1 MTKLD
6 VSGHFDTCST
16 AKPHKLAVVV
26 RKAAKGLIGR
36 LPTGGT
42 ARQDPARSTDNAGY
56 DILILDAEHK
66 QSLAA
71 ARSLGRA
78 GLRVALGES
87 LAQYR
92 SHPPL
97 PAFCSR
103 YCARCLVL
111 PSYADDPAAYAAAV
125 VEFVRTHPT
134 PVVLPAGDATCVSLM
149 PYRQQLAELGSVLA
163 LPPDP
168 ALAIALDKDHT
179 IEIARELGI
188 ACPRSVLIDSVEE
201 LSVAIDTF
209 GFPFVIKPTVSWTA
223 IRRNRVLPVEVID
236 KAEAVEVAE
245 RLLAGGAAVLAQQW
259 APGRREGV
267 TLFIV
272 GGEVLASCGHEEHR
286 TTPALGGASVMRRS
300 VQAPP
305 DVYAA
310 AVRLAVAI
318 GIEGICEV
326 EFRRDADGDPLLM
339 EVNPR
344 LPGTLDTSIRSGVD
358 FPLLI
363 WQLATGRAVDRVA
376 GYRPGIRTRWLH
388 GDLRWLRDN
397 YSRAGRP
404 DSMSR
409 TQAIWTFVS
418 EFARTHRYDHFDVR
432 DVAPAIAEMRYTIAV
447 ILKSLRE

>member
-1 MTKLD
+1 
-6 VSGHFDTCST
+6 
-16 AKPHKLAVVV
+16 LAV
-26 RKAAKGLIGR
+26 RKADTGLAR
-36 LPTGGT
+36 RSAAGGT
-42 ARQDPARSTDNAGY
+42 SLQDSGGSPDHAGY

-87 LAQYR
+87 LDQYR

-103 YCARCLVL
+103 YCARGVVL
-111 PSYADDPAAYAAAV
+111 PSYADDPDAYAAAV
-125 VEFVRTHPT
+125 IEFVRTYPT
-134 PVVLPAGDATCVSLM
+134 PVILPAGDATCVSLM

-163 LPPDP
+163 LPADH

-179 IEIARELGI
+179 LRVAGAIGI
-188 ACPRSVLIDSVEE
+188 ACPRSVRIDSVEE
-201 LSVAIDTF
+201 LSFAIDEF

-223 IRRNRVLPVEVID
+223 IRRDRVLPVEVID

-245 RLLAGGAAVLAQQW
+245 RFLAGGAVVLAQQW
-259 APGRREGV
+259 VPGRREGV
-267 TLFIV
+267 TLFIA
-272 GGEVLASCGHEEHR
+272 GGEVVASCGHDEHR
-286 TTPALGGASVMRRS
+286 TTPALGGVSVMRQS
-300 VQAPP
+300 VQTPP
-305 DVYAA
+305 DVYDA
-310 AVRLAVAI
+310 AVRLALAI
-318 GIEGICEV
+318 GLEGICEV

-358 FPLLI
+358 FPLLS
-363 WQLATGRAVDRVA
+363 WQLATGRPVNRVP
-376 GYRPGIRTRWLH
+376 GYRPGVRTRWLH

-397 YSRAGRP
+397 YNRASRP

-409 TQAIWTFVS
+409 GRAIWTFIS
-418 EFARTHRYDHFDVR
+418 EFARTRHYDHFDMH
-432 DVAPAIAEMRYTIAV
+432 DLAPAIAEMRYTVAV
-447 ILKSLRE
+447 ILKSVRK